1 MKFII
6 VLLLIFNSF
15 KIYGQ
20 SKTVIRDS
28 AGVFLTRED
37 FLNNRISYGT
47 NEISLINWIFGIRVI
62 IDIYSNYSVYG
73 KIRFDMADNVRKI
86 FSRGEIF
93 GFYVNGQKYVFIKDY
108 NEYLTVV
115 KEKPIWFYLEAG
127 TAPRFSINPVKKLY
141 YARILEEE
149 PKRFNKRHFL
159 KEFDADSDTTK
170 VLLNI
175 LDKLPYNFE
184 SGQEEEY
191 KNYVRILNTY

>member
-15 KIYGQ
+15 KIYSQ

-47 NEISLINWIFGIRVI
+47 NQLPLINWIFGIRVI

-73 KIRFDMADNVRKI
+73 KIRFDMADNIRKI
-86 FSRGEIF
+86 FSCSEIF
-93 GFYVNGQKYVFIKDY
+93 GFYVNGQKYVYIKEY
-108 NEYLTVV
+108 HEYLTVV

-141 YARILEEE
+141 YARFLEEE
-149 PKRFNKRHFL
+149 PKRFNKRHIL
-159 KEFDADSDTTK
+159 KDFGADNDTTK
-170 VLLNI
+170 VFLNI

-191 KNYVRILNTY
+191 RNYVRIIDDY